1 MILSRTENG
10 LVRRINQDAVF
21 ASPTLCAV
29 ADGMGGHKAGEVAS
43 QIAIEQIR
51 THQEKS
57 PDKQEAQLI
66 FDAINHAIYST
77 QKDNEEYGG
86 MGTTLTAAWLCKKR
100 LIIAHVG
107 DSRLYVIN
115 QKGICQLTQDHSYV
129 GRLVRDRLITEEQ
142 ARTNP
147 YRNYIDRALGL
158 EETVEIQFIEYSLQK
173 GDIIL
178 ICSDGLSSMI
188 PKEELR
194 QVIWSSQGDLTLDI
208 LFQKAIAAGAPDN
221 ISAIL
226 IWNDEVKP

>member
-1 MILSRTENG
+1 
-10 LVRRINQDAVF
+10 
-21 ASPTLCAV
+21 
-29 ADGMGGHKAGEVAS
+29 
-43 QIAIEQIR
+43 
-51 THQEKS
+51 
-57 PDKQEAQLI
+57 
-66 FDAINHAIYST
+66 
-77 QKDNEEYGG
+77 

-194 QVIWSSQGDLTLDI
+194 QVIWSSQEDLTLDI